1 MFTVIWKELVEN
13 VDIPWFR
20 NMLDRHFVCKVF
32 KFSMRSGLPIPY
44 IISSFPRTEAAIVN
58 MVSASEEIF
67 FAFLTEST
75 LDRPC
80 GVRTTL
86 GGFSDS
92 SISQV
97 RDKWV
102 STVTV
107 AHKRSSFPS
116 RTLLTHHNGNIPC
129 DSEQYFITAHI
140 TKEWTTTIY
149 TTQDWWFV
157 FLFLVL
163 KKVSTRNI

>member
-1 MFTVIWKELVEN
+1 MFTIIWKKLVGN

-107 AHKRSSFPS
+107 AHKRSSFLS
-116 RTLLTHHNGNIPC
+116 STLLITHHLGNIPC
-129 DSEQYFITAHI
+129 DREQYFITALI

-157 FLFLVL
+157 FFY
-163 KKVSTRNI
+163 S